1 MDNMKKILL
10 KFFAFSALILMSTG
24 LHAEILKQIK
34 ISGNK
39 RIANETIFVYG
50 EIKKGKN
57 YSQEEIDNVIKK
69 LYDTKFFSKI
79 SANFSNGILNLIVTE
94 NPIINSIV
102 IEGEPTEKY
111 KDVIFDLLS
120 LKEKSSYIKSDVKND
135 VEIMKSF
142 YRSLGYYSPKVEAR
156 IQEIKE
162 GENLLNLIFAVDRGN
177 REKINKIYFIG
188 DKKIKTKRLR
198 DVIATEEA
206 RFWKFISRNIYLNDN
221 RIELD
226 KRLLKNY
233 YLSKGYY
240 DVEILSSNVFL
251 QEGKGIELTFS
262 INAGKRYR
270 IKKIATNIDPVFDKS
285 IFKPLESDFKQYAGT
300 YYSPFKITKIL
311 ESIDSVIDDNE
322 LQFVNHSV
330 SETIDGNFIDLEFK
344 IFEGRKVQIE
354 RVNIKGNTVTNDS
367 VIRSE
372 LLLDE
377 GDPYSKIKLEKSIAN
392 LKSRGIFKTVNH
404 RIVDGSS
411 KDLKVLDIKIQE
423 KPTGELS
430 ASAGTGT
437 DGTTFQFALSE
448 NNYLGQGLKVE
459 TSLDLSESAIRGGL
473 DVTNP
478 NYNFTGNSLFFN
490 VSSKKTE
497 RPDSGY
503 ENTANRFGIGTR
515 FEQYD
520 DIFLSPRLDL
530 EFDDLTVDSTA
541 SKSLKRQAGSFTD
554 LTFGYGVHKDTRDR
568 SFMPTRGSIIGFG
581 QGIPLLAEDKSSLFN
596 RFSINKYH
604 AFSDDVLG
612 AVKFYAAGLW
622 ALDDEVRISKRL
634 HIPSN
639 RLRGFER
646 RKIGPVDQGDYVGGN
661 YATALNFE
669 AALPNLLPEAT
680 QTDIAAFLDIANLWH
695 ADYDS
700 TVGQSSKIRSAL
712 GVATNMY
719 TPIGPLNFVFAREL
733 TSADSDQTQTFKFE
747 IGTSF

>member
-1 MDNMKKILL
+1 
-10 KFFAFSALILMSTG
+10 MSTS
-24 LHAEILKQIK
+24 LQAEILKQIK

-39 RIANETIFVYG
+39 RIAEETIFVYG
-50 EIKKGKN
+50 EIKKGKD
-57 YSQEEIDNVIKK
+57 YSQEDINNIIKK
-69 LYDTKFFSKI
+69 LYETKFFSKI
-79 SANFSNGILNLIVTE
+79 SVNFSNGILNLIVIE

-102 IEGEPTEKY
+102 IEGEAAKKY
-111 KDVIFDLLS
+111 KTVILNLLS

-135 VEIMKSF
+135 VEIMKDF
-142 YRSLGYYSPKVEAR
+142 YRSLGYYSPKIEAR
-156 IQEIKE
+156 IQEVKE
-162 GENLLNLIFAVDRGN
+162 GENLLNLIFAVDKGS

-206 RFWKFISRNIYLNDN
+206 KFWKFISRNIYLNSD

-240 DVEILSSNVFL
+240 DVEVLSSNVFL

-262 INAGKRYR
+262 VNAGKRYR
-270 IKKIATNIDPVFDKS
+270 IKKIATDIDPVFDKS
-285 IFKPLESDFKQYAGT
+285 IFKPLQDDFKNYAGT

-311 ESIDSVIDDNE
+311 EDIDEIIDNNE

-330 SETIDGNFIDLEFK
+330 SETIDGDFIDLKFK
-344 IFEGRKVQIE
+344 IFEGRKVQVE
-354 RVNIKGNTVTNDS
+354 RVDIKGNTVTKDS

-392 LKSRGIFKTVNH
+392 LKSRRIFKSVKH
-404 RIVDGSS
+404 RILNGSS
-411 KDLKVLDIKIQE
+411 KDLRVLDIKIEE
-423 KPTGELS
+423 KPTGEIS

-437 DGTTFQFALSE
+437 DGTTFQFGLSE
-448 NNYLGQGLKVE
+448 NNYLGEGLRVE
-459 TSLDLSESAIRGGL
+459 ASLDLSENSIRGGL

-478 NYNFTGNSLFFN
+478 NYNFTGNSLTYGL
-490 VSSKKTE
+490 SSKRTE

-503 ENTANRFGIGTR
+503 ENTTTRFGAGTT

-520 DIFLSPRLDL
+520 DIYLSPRLDL

-541 SKSLKRQAGSFTD
+541 SSSLKRQAGSFTD
-554 LTFGYGVHKDTRDR
+554 FTFSYGVSKDTRDR
-568 SFMPTRGSIIGFG
+568 TFMPSRGSIISFG
-581 QGIPLLAEDKSSLFN
+581 QGIPLLQEDKSSIFN
-596 RFSINKYH
+596 KLSINKYH

-622 ALDDEVRISKRL
+622 ALDDEARISKRL
-634 HIPSN
+634 HLPSN
-639 RLRGFER
+639 RLRGFEK
-646 RKIGPVDQGDYVGGN
+646 RKIGPIDQGDYVGGN

-680 QTDIAAFLDIANLWH
+680 QTDIAAFFDVANLWH
-695 ADYDS
+695 ADYDA
-700 TVGQSSKIRSAL
+700 TVGQSSKIRSSL

-719 TPIGPLNFVFAREL
+719 TPIGPLNFVFAKDL
-733 TSADSDQTQTFKFE
+733 SSAASDKTQTFKFQ

>member
-1 MDNMKKILL
+1 
-10 KFFAFSALILMSTG
+10 MSTAVQ
-24 LHAEILKQIK
+24 AEILKEVK

-50 EIKKGKN
+50 EIQKGKDYN
-57 YSQEEIDNVIKK
+57 QEGIDNIIKK
-69 LYDTKFFSKI
+69 LYETKFFSKI
-79 SANFSNGILNLIVTE
+79 SVSFTNGILNLSLTE
-94 NPIINSIV
+94 NPIINSII

-111 KDVIFDLLS
+111 KEAILNFLT
-120 LKEKSSYIKSDVKND
+120 LKEKSSYIKSDVKSD
-135 VEIMKSF
+135 VEIIKGF
-142 YRSLGYYSPKVEAR
+142 YKSLGYYSPKIEAR

-198 DVIATEEA
+198 DVVATEEA
-206 RFWKFISRNIYLNDN
+206 KFWKFISRNIYLNN
-221 RIELD
+221 ERIELD

-240 DVEILSSNVFL
+240 DVEVLSSNVFL

-270 IKKIATNIDPVFDKS
+270 IKKIATNIDPVFDKL
-285 IFKPLESDFKQYAGT
+285 IFKPLEKEFKQYAGT

-311 ESIDSVIDDNE
+311 ENIDDVIDDNE

-330 SETIDGNFIDLEFK
+330 SETIDGDFIDLEFK
-344 IFEGRKVQIE
+344 IFEGRKVQVE
-354 RVNIKGNTVTNDS
+354 RVNVRGNTVTNDS

-377 GDPYSKIKLEKSIAN
+377 GDPYSKIKLEKSISN
-392 LKSRGIFKTVNH
+392 LKARRLFKSVKH
-404 RIVDGSS
+404 KISDGSS
-411 KDLKVLDIKIQE
+411 KDLKVLDITIEE

-430 ASAGTGT
+430 AAAGTGT

-448 NNYLGQGLKVE
+448 NNYLGEGLRVE
-459 TSLDLSESAIRGGL
+459 TTLDMSETSIRGGL

-478 NYNFTGNSLFFN
+478 NYNYSGNSLTFG
-490 VSSKKTE
+490 VSSKKTDNE
-497 RPDSGY
+497 DSGY
-503 ENTANRFGIGTR
+503 ENTVTRFGIGTT

-520 DIFLSPRLDL
+520 EIYLSPRLDL
-530 EFDDLTVDSTA
+530 EFDDLAVGSDA
-541 SKSLKRQAGSFTD
+541 SKSLKRQEGNFTD
-554 LTFGYGVHKDTRDR
+554 LTFGYGISKDSRDR
-568 SFMPTRGSIIGFG
+568 SFMPTRGSIISFG
-581 QGIPLLAEDKSSLFN
+581 QGIPLLQEDKSSLYN
-596 RFSINKYH
+596 KFSINKYH
-604 AFSDDVLG
+604 SFSDDVLG
-612 AVKFYAAGLW
+612 AVKFYTAGLW

-634 HIPSN
+634 HIPSS

-646 RKIGPVDQGDYVGGN
+646 RKIGPIDQGDFVGGN
-661 YATALNFE
+661 YAAALNFE

-680 QTDIAAFLDIANLWH
+680 QTDVAAFLDFANLWH
-695 ADYDS
+695 ADYDAS
-700 TVGQSSKIRSAL
+700 VGQSSKIRSSL
-712 GVATNMY
+712 GFATNMY
-719 TPIGPLNFVFAREL
+719 TPIGPLNFVFAKEL
-733 TSADSDQTQTFKFE
+733 SSAESDKTQTFKFE

>member
-1 MDNMKKILL
+1 
-10 KFFAFSALILMSTG
+10 MSTS
-24 LHAEILKQIK
+24 LQAEILKQIK

-39 RIANETIFVYG
+39 RIAEETIFVYG
-50 EIKKGKN
+50 EIKKGKD
-57 YSQEEIDNVIKK
+57 YSQEDINNIIKK
-69 LYDTKFFSKI
+69 LYETKFFSKI
-79 SANFSNGILNLIVTE
+79 SVNFSNGILNLIVIE

-102 IEGEPTEKY
+102 IEGEAAKKY
-111 KDVIFDLLS
+111 KTVILNLLS

-135 VEIMKSF
+135 VEIMKDF
-142 YRSLGYYSPKVEAR
+142 YRSLGYYSPKIEAR
-156 IQEIKE
+156 IQEVKE
-162 GENLLNLIFAVDRGN
+162 GENLLNLIFAVDKGS

-206 RFWKFISRNIYLNDN
+206 KFWKFISRNIYLNSD

-240 DVEILSSNVFL
+240 DVEVLSSNVFL

-262 INAGKRYR
+262 VNAGKRYR
-270 IKKIATNIDPVFDKS
+270 IKKIATDIDPVFDKS
-285 IFKPLESDFKQYAGT
+285 IFKPLQDDFKNYAGT

-311 ESIDSVIDDNE
+311 EDIDEIIDNNE

-330 SETIDGNFIDLEFK
+330 SETIDGDFIDLKFK
-344 IFEGRKVQIE
+344 IFEGRKVQVE
-354 RVNIKGNTVTNDS
+354 RVDIKGNTVTKDS

-392 LKSRGIFKTVNH
+392 LKSRRIFKSVKH
-404 RIVDGSS
+404 RILNGSS
-411 KDLKVLDIKIQE
+411 KDLRVLDIKIEE
-423 KPTGELS
+423 KPTGEIS

-437 DGTTFQFALSE
+437 DGTTFQFGLSE
-448 NNYLGQGLKVE
+448 NNYLGEGLRVE
-459 TSLDLSESAIRGGL
+459 ASLDLSENSIRGGL

-478 NYNFTGNSLFFN
+478 NYNFTGNSLTYGL
-490 VSSKKTE
+490 SSKRTE

-503 ENTANRFGIGTR
+503 ENTTTRFGAGTT

-520 DIFLSPRLDL
+520 DIYLSPRLDL

-541 SKSLKRQAGSFTD
+541 SSSLKRQAGSFTD
-554 LTFGYGVHKDTRDR
+554 FTFSYGVSKDTRDR
-568 SFMPTRGSIIGFG
+568 TFMPSRGSIISFG
-581 QGIPLLAEDKSSLFN
+581 QGIPLLQEDKSSIFN
-596 RFSINKYH
+596 KLSINKYH

-622 ALDDEVRISKRL
+622 ALDDEARISKRL
-634 HIPSN
+634 HLPSN
-639 RLRGFER
+639 RLRGFEK
-646 RKIGPVDQGDYVGGN
+646 RKIGPIDQGDYVGGN

-680 QTDIAAFLDIANLWH
+680 QTDIAAFLDVANLWH
-695 ADYDS
+695 VDYDA
-700 TVGQSSKIRSAL
+700 TVGQSSKIRSSL

-719 TPIGPLNFVFAREL
+719 TPIGPLNFVFAKDL
-733 TSADSDQTQTFKFE
+733 SSAASDKTQTFKFQ

>member
-1 MDNMKKILL
+1 MNKLLKKIII
-10 KFFAFSALILMSTG
+10 FFSLILMSTAVQ
-24 LHAEILKQIK
+24 AEILKEVK

-50 EIKKGKN
+50 EIQKGKDYN
-57 YSQEEIDNVIKK
+57 QEGIDNIIKK
-69 LYDTKFFSKI
+69 LYETKFFSKI
-79 SANFSNGILNLIVTE
+79 SVSFTNGILNLSLTE
-94 NPIINSIV
+94 NPIINSII

-111 KDVIFDLLS
+111 KEAILNFLT
-120 LKEKSSYIKSDVKND
+120 LKEKSSYIKSDVKSD
-135 VEIMKSF
+135 VEIIKGF
-142 YRSLGYYSPKVEAR
+142 YKSLGYYSPKIEAR

-198 DVIATEEA
+198 DVVATEEA
-206 RFWKFISRNIYLNDN
+206 KFWKFISRNIYLNN
-221 RIELD
+221 ERIELD

-240 DVEILSSNVFL
+240 DVEVLSSNVFL

-270 IKKIATNIDPVFDKS
+270 IKKIATNIDPVFDKL
-285 IFKPLESDFKQYAGT
+285 IFKPLEKEFKQYAGT

-311 ESIDSVIDDNE
+311 ENIDDVIDDNE

-330 SETIDGNFIDLEFK
+330 SETIDGDFIDLEFK
-344 IFEGRKVQIE
+344 IFEGRKVQVE
-354 RVNIKGNTVTNDS
+354 RVNVRGNTVTNDS

-377 GDPYSKIKLEKSIAN
+377 GDPYSKIKLEKSISN
-392 LKSRGIFKTVNH
+392 LKARRLFKSVKH
-404 RIVDGSS
+404 KISDGSS
-411 KDLKVLDIKIQE
+411 KDLKVLDITIEE

-430 ASAGTGT
+430 AAAGTGT

-448 NNYLGQGLKVE
+448 NNYLGEGLRVE
-459 TSLDLSESAIRGGL
+459 TTLDMSETSIRGGL

-478 NYNFTGNSLFFN
+478 NYNYSGNSLTFG
-490 VSSKKTE
+490 VSSKKTDNE
-497 RPDSGY
+497 DSGY
-503 ENTANRFGIGTR
+503 ENTVTRFGIGTT

-520 DIFLSPRLDL
+520 EIYLSPRLDL
-530 EFDDLTVDSTA
+530 EFDDLAVGSDA
-541 SKSLKRQAGSFTD
+541 SKSLKRQEGNFTD
-554 LTFGYGVHKDTRDR
+554 LTFGYGISKDSRDR
-568 SFMPTRGSIIGFG
+568 SFMPTRGSIISFG
-581 QGIPLLAEDKSSLFN
+581 QGIPLLQEDKSSLYN
-596 RFSINKYH
+596 KFSINKYH
-604 AFSDDVLG
+604 SFSDDVLG
-612 AVKFYAAGLW
+612 AVKFYTAGLW

-634 HIPSN
+634 HIPSS

-646 RKIGPVDQGDYVGGN
+646 RKIGPIDQGDFVGGN
-661 YATALNFE
+661 YAAALNFE

-680 QTDIAAFLDIANLWH
+680 QTDVAAFLDFANLWH
-695 ADYDS
+695 ADYDAS
-700 TVGQSSKIRSAL
+700 VGQSSKIRSSL
-712 GVATNMY
+712 GFATNMY
-719 TPIGPLNFVFAREL
+719 TPIGPLNFVFAKEL
-733 TSADSDQTQTFKFE
+733 SSAESDKTQTFKFE